1 MEIDA
6 ISKVISLKIT
16 TLTVNL
22 LPAFIIFLAR
32 MSGRQHIV
40 IQSPWIS
47 PDNDIL
53 CRTLQ
58 IMTTGQAFYLLMY
71 MDMFLVC

>member
-53 CRTLQ
+53 C
-58 IMTTGQAFYLLMY
+58 
-71 MDMFLVC
+71 